1 MLGRGLGRVTY
12 RNEGSLLCRVKK
24 LGGQHLR
31 KRAMLEA
38 AKMALHLNCRV
49 FYGKVE
55 IVYMLVHTKLI
66 KTASQAKGRRVVVF
80 NSIFSYSYLITAT

>member
-1 MLGRGLGRVTY
+1 M
-12 RNEGSLLCRVKK
+12 KK

-31 KRAMLEA
+31 KRVRREGNAGSGENGPTSQLQ
-38 AKMALHLNCRV
+38 V

>member
-31 KRAMLEA
+31 KRVRREGNAGSGE
-38 AKMALHLNCRV
+38 N
-49 FYGKVE
+49 GP
-55 IVYMLVHTKLI
+55 T
-66 KTASQAKGRRVVVF
+66 SQLQGF
-80 NSIFSYSYLITAT
+80 L

>member
-1 MLGRGLGRVTY
+1 MKEVSY
-12 RNEGSLLCRVKK
+12 VEWKNSAVNICVSVYVE
-24 LGGQHLR
+24 
-31 KRAMLEA
+31 RAMLEA

-66 KTASQAKGRRVVVF
+66 KTASQAKGGRVVVF